1 MVQVTVLILRIYMSL
16 WRENYEMEV
25 VLDQVWN
32 RLSALFGN
40 IFTVQ
45 YCNTH
50 MVLTHSLFCMCTSQ
64 GQQLKYYTDGS
75 SLLFYLFS
83 WLFFFFLFPCIS
95 FICTTPSPTHL
106 GSSSSLRWH
115 PESLLSSFPPLM
127 MVHTSLT
134 LGTLVPPERDSPLGK
149 NPVVISG
156 SVSLGHPRFEDPPL
170 CRCTFWD
177 EGECCWNNTQ
187 QDLPIQQS
195 ITHSLLVCMHV
206 RLIYRKLILFN
217 YMSVLSMDSTV
228 PAPLFSKMAMNHD
241 LWPRVVCAPNAEQH
255 CHYPILK

>member
-50 MVLTHSLFCMCTSQ
+50 VVLTHSLFCMCTSQ

-83 WLFFFFLFPCIS
+83 WLFILLPFP
-95 FICTTPSPTHL
+95 L
-106 GSSSSLRWH
+106 Y
-115 PESLLSSFPPLM
+115 LLYM
-127 MVHTSLT
+127 H
-134 LGTLVPPERDSPLGK
+134 
-149 NPVVISG
+149 N
-156 SVSLGHPRFEDPPL
+156 SVSYTLRLFL
-170 CRCTFWD
+170 
-177 EGECCWNNTQ
+177 
-187 QDLPIQQS
+187 LPEVAS
-195 ITHSLLVCMHV
+195 
-206 RLIYRKLILFN
+206 
-217 YMSVLSMDSTV
+217 
-228 PAPLFSKMAMNHD
+228 
-241 LWPRVVCAPNAEQH
+241 RVFAEQFSPSDDGAH
-255 CHYPILK
+255 IIDSGDTSATRKRQPFRNKPRGYQCLCEPGAPQVWRATALQVHILGWGGMLPKQHPARSSHPAKYYPLLDCVYACSSDLSKAHFI